1 MGRSHKE
8 RKMTNRRE
16 FLTGALGGVAAGVA
30 VPSAFAAQALTPLPR
45 KWDIV
50 TDVVVLG
57 FGGAGAT
64 TAIVAAQNGAKVV
77 VLEKNPENAH
87 ISNTRMSG
95 GIFHSPFKDGDPK
108 ALKEYAKAMFSGE
121 NIDWKEEGEIPEYSD
136 GLAQLWADLSPTN
149 IDFMKSLDPDFI
161 GGSQPGYDK
170 ASFPNFPG
178 AKECRYNAY
187 RATYTKRMKNFNQ
200 VSYGCP
206 KKETS
211 SGEAFWLCL
220 AEGVKKQGK
229 NIRVEW
235 ETPAVELLKNAKGE
249 IVGAVG
255 VKKGK
260 KVFVRAKKAVV
271 LCTGGY
277 EYNRAMRQAFLEGP
291 GINGWAFYGTTSNT
305 GDGIAMGMAVGAG
318 LQKVGKS
325 AARVSVPTQK
335 TFNGMRLGSITP
347 AVGSANSIVVDN
359 YGKRYEAETK
369 VTDNPSRYFFYKAAV
384 HFDITTLTYPRTPSW
399 MIFDEKLRTSKP
411 LVGLGISVVGYG
423 LVDWDKDNQK
433 AIDSGLI
440 LKADTIEELA
450 EKIKNHP
457 ENKKRMVPENLVE
470 TVKRFNQFCDDKK
483 DADFGRRPAT
493 LGKIAQ
499 GPFYAMPL
507 VAGGPNT
514 KGGLLADADR
524 RVLTWEGKPIPHLYC
539 VGEIASALKFVYQGG
554 GNLTECLVYGRN
566 TGKIV
571 AKLPNSKL

>member
-1 MGRSHKE
+1 
-8 RKMTNRRE
+8 MTNRRQ
-16 FLTGALGGVAAGVA
+16 FLTGALGGAVAGMT
-30 VPSAFAAQALTPLPR
+30 VPSAFAAQATTALPK
-45 KWDIV
+45 KWDL
-50 TDVVVLG
+50 TADVVVLG
-57 FGGAGAT
+57 YGGAGAT
-64 TAIVAAQNGAKVV
+64 TAIVAAQNGAKVI
-77 VLEKNPENAH
+77 VLEKNPQDAH

-95 GIFHSPFKDGDPK
+95 GIFHCPFKDGDPK
-108 ALKEYAKAMFSGE
+108 ALKAYAKAMFSGE
-121 NIDWKEEGEIPEYSD
+121 NIEWKEEGEIPEYSD

-149 IDFMKSLDPDFI
+149 LDFLQSLDPEFI

-200 VSYGCP
+200 VSYKCP

-220 AEGVKKQGK
+220 EEGVKKQGDK
-229 NIRVEW
+229 IKICW

-255 VKKGK
+255 VRAGK

-277 EYNRAMRQAFLEGP
+277 EYSRAMRSAFLEGP

-318 LQKVGKS
+318 LQKAGKS
-325 AARVSVPTQK
+325 AERVIVPTQVK
-335 TFNGMRLGSITP
+335 FNGMRLGSITP
-347 AVGSANSIVVDN
+347 SVGSPNSIVVDN

-384 HFDITTLTYPRTPSW
+384 QFDISTLTYPRTPSW
-399 MIFDEKLRTSKP
+399 MIFDEKLRSSKP
-411 LVGLGISVVGYG
+411 LVGLGISVVGFG
-423 LVDWDKDNQK
+423 LVDWDKDNLK
-433 AIDSGLI
+433 AIESGLI

-450 EKIKNHP
+450 EKIRNHP
-457 ENKKRMVPENLVE
+457 ENKKRMVPANLVE
-470 TVKRFNQFCDDKK
+470 TVKRFNRFCDDKK
-483 DADFGRRPAT
+483 DADFNRRPAT
-493 LGKIAQ
+493 LGKVEQ

-514 KGGLLADADR
+514 KGGLLANADR
-524 RVLTWEGKPIPHLYC
+524 EVLTWEGKPIPHLYC

-554 GNLTECLVYGRN
+554 GNLTECLVYGRHC
-566 TGKIV
+566 GKIV
-571 AKLPNSKL
+571 AKLPDTKL